1 MNFQKSENKKQKTKD
16 RSQNSAVRQTGNR
29 QTEYRQTDRQTMS
42 EMLLSE
48 GLKVCHLLSVFCIL
62 SSLLFVLTS
71 CGGGKAVKKEEGF
84 DPVKYLSRADT
95 LINDKEYEEARK
107 VLLEVKNRD
116 NTKKYAPQAQL
127 KIAESYIKDGDID
140 IGIEEYRKFMELYPD
155 NQYASYAQYQIG
167 MAYFS
172 QIESPDRGSGA
183 AHKALQEF
191 MRLKELY
198 PRNPYREVLELRI
211 EKCKNIIAD
220 GEFMVGEFYYKKE
233 SYNAAINRL
242 EGLFKQFP
250 DYKRGDE
257 ALILLAK
264 AYKAAGINDKARDT
278 FNKLIEKYP
287 SSRFVSEAKKELE
300 KLKGK

>member
-1 MNFQKSENKKQKTKD
+1 MEKRRMAHSF
-16 RSQNSAVRQTGNR
+16 
-29 QTEYRQTDRQTMS
+29 
-42 EMLLSE
+42 LL
-48 GLKVCHLLSVFCIL
+48 LALC
-62 SSLLFVLTS
+62 SLLFILAS
-71 CGGGKAVKKEEGF
+71 CSGSKGVKKEEGF
-84 DPVKYLSRADT
+84 DPEKYLSRAEI

-107 VLLEVKNRD
+107 LLLEVKNREMA
-116 NTKKYAPQAQL
+116 KKYAPQAQL

-140 IGIEEYRKFMELYPD
+140 IGIEEYRKFIELYPD

-183 AHKALQEF
+183 AQNALREF
-191 MRLKELY
+191 IRLKELY
-198 PRNPYREVLELRI
+198 PRNPYKEVLELRI
-211 EKCKNIIAD
+211 EKCRNVIAD

-242 EGLFKQFP
+242 EGLLKQFP

-257 ALILLAK
+257 ALILLAR
-264 AYKAAGINDKARDT
+264 AYKAANINDKAQET

-287 SSRFVSEAKKELE
+287 SSRFASEAKKELE
-300 KLKGK
+300 KFKGK